1 MHKACSRTVNPCEL
15 GSMPRVG
22 ANFVV
27 KQREDVKM
35 AKFYDAT
42 KEHAPIE
49 KSKEKSKGHPNKG
62 LKGKNPYSGK
72 VKS

>member
-1 MHKACSRTVNPCEL
+1 
-15 GSMPRVG
+15 
-22 ANFVV
+22 
-27 KQREDVKM
+27 M

-42 KEHAPIE
+42 KEHTKIE

-72 VKS
+72 VAS